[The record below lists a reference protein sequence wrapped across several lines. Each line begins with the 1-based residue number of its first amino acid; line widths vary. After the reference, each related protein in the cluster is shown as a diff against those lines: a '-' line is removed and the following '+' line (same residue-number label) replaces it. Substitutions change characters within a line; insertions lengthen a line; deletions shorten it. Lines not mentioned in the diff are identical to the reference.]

1 MAANKKTKKMLNTSR
16 GMKVISILVASCM
29 LFALTGCGAIDDSA
43 ATEPTTQ
50 VAEVKTTEATTTEA
64 TTTETTTETTT
75 AAPTTTTAP
84 TTEATTE
91 ATTTVTTAVTTETPT
106 EAPSLTVPDV
116 PDNAEVQVEEH
127 TTVAPV
133 EDVPEDPPEVPDD
146 GYWHEDSSA
155 AQANAE
161 QALAL
166 VQQTASSYGWT
177 MTSYPLGYGNGIYS
191 EFYYIYVRLEIPAG
205 SDGAPH
211 SYDGAVSGS
220 PGTSIYWNER
230 GTWADPS
237 AISVDVFDL
246 NWTLDTILD
255 ELTTYGV

>member
-29 LFALTGCGAIDDSA
+29 LFALTGCGATDDSA

-91 ATTTVTTAVTTETPT
+91 ATTAATTAVTTETPT

-116 PDNAEVQVEEH
+116 PDNAEAQVEEH

-133 EDVPEDPPEVPDD
+133 EDVPEDPAGEPDD
-146 GYWHEDSSA
+146 GYWHEEEPAVSA
-155 AQANAE
+155 ADLQAAAE
-161 QALAL
+161 AELSRLAAR
-166 VQQTASSYGWT
+166 VNETGGAWTITNTHVIRSSDTQY
-177 MTSYPLGYGNGIYS
+177 GIYVMVEC
-191 EFYYIYVRLEIPAG
+191 EFGGIERAIKAEVSSSGEIIVGYWSNGANTANDG
-205 SDGAPH
+205 SYESFDVGP
-211 SYDGAVSGS
+211 S
-220 PGTSIYWNER
+220 SID
-230 GTWADPS
+230 T
-237 AISVDVFDL
+237 FDFSL
-246 NWTLDTILD
+246 
-255 ELTTYGV
+255 

>member
-29 LFALTGCGAIDDSA
+29 LFALTGCDSKDSSATTEA
-43 ATEPTTQ
+43 AAQ
-50 VAEVKTTEATTTEA
+50 VAEITTEA

-75 AAPTTTTAP
+75 AAPTTTTAT
-84 TTEATTE
+84 TTE
-91 ATTTVTTAVTTETPT
+91 VTTAVTTETPT
-106 EAPSLTVPDV
+106 EAPTEAPSLTVPEV
-116 PDNAEVQVEEH
+116 PNNAEVQVEEYP
-127 TTVAPV
+127 TVAPV

-146 GYWHEDSSA
+146 GYWHEDSSE

-177 MTSYPLGYGNGIYS
+177 MTSYPLGYGNGLYS

-205 SDGAPH
+205 SDGASH
-211 SYDGAVSGS
+211 SYDGAVSGT

-230 GTWADPS
+230 GTWADPN
-237 AISVDVFDL
+237 AINVDVFDL
-246 NWTLDTILD
+246 NWTLDTILN